1 MPPHRVAQG
10 AAALLFVCWL
20 ALVTDARPV
29 GVCLGRLRGGGVAG
43 ADKVSCVLCAQ
54 RAGAYAA
61 PGFSFTYCAWP
72 RAHQQARLVGVG
84 IGLSKSG
91 SGGHVVRRLAA
102 GFPAAECGR
111 IFVKVRAFARRL
123 AVRRAGI
130 DRVFLR
136 ALILNAAL

>member
-1 MPPHRVAQG
+1 MPHRVAPG
-10 AAALLFVCWL
+10 AEALLFVCWL

-72 RAHQQARLVGVG
+72 RAHQQARRVGVG